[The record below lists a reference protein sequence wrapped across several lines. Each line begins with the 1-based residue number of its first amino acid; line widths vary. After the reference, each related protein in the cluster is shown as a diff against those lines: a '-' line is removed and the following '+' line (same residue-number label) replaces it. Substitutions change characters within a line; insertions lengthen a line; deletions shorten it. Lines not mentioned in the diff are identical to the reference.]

1 MSLARAVLVT
11 LLAAAGT
18 HAALVQESGWLEVH
32 TCAHR
37 EEEPYARGSNIVSD
51 LSTSLDPFTAA
62 DDPFTTLNA
71 VFARGFDG
79 NLWGRWQVTT
89 REGWGDWV
97 QFGSPN
103 GAGLRHAPVR
113 ALFFSF
119 FFFFDVFFPS
129 QSAVADVDGLI
140 VVFAVANDG
149 QIYYVRQDRNDIFGN
164 WTQVTPIDANIAAGT
179 KNLVLARVKSIDARP
194 YLFFVYFFFFPSVR
208 RPPYLHLRR
217 VGRPRAPGERKQP
230 WQLDVEWMDLQRLW

>member
-113 ALFFSF
+113 ALFFS
-119 FFFFDVFFPS
+119 
-129 QSAVADVDGLI
+129 
-140 VVFAVANDG
+140 
-149 QIYYVRQDRNDIFGN
+149 
-164 WTQVTPIDANIAAGT
+164 
-179 KNLVLARVKSIDARP
+179 
-194 YLFFVYFFFFPSVR
+194 LFFLTFFFP
-208 RPPYLHLRR
+208 
-217 VGRPRAPGERKQP
+217 PRAPSPTLTALSSSLPSPTTARFTMFARTETTSLATGPRS
-230 WQLDVEWMDLQRLW
+230 RLSTPTLPRAPRTSSSLG